1 MPNANLRSVIFLGA
15 GGAGAAVAHAVAH
28 AVLTLG
34 AQHLFVCDLE
44 RDRVKA
50 LASGLCERHGAPCA
64 SVEAD
69 ISAAMRQSTG
79 LQQATLTGID

>member
-15 GGAGAAVAHAVAH
+15 GGAGGAGAAVAH

-34 AQHLFVCDLE
+34 AQHLLVCDLE

-69 ISAAMRQSTG
+69 ISAAMRQSIG
-79 LQQATLTGID
+79 LQHATLTGID